1 MRKPVLNMIDTPI
14 HSKWKKSYNFRVRQE
29 FCQPQI
35 GRKVRIFTYLFA
47 RKKHNDIHTDM
58 QYIIK
63 MLSKDERD
71 VNCK

>member
-1 MRKPVLNMIDTPI
+1 ME
-14 HSKWKKSYNFRVRQE
+14 KSYNFSIREE

-47 RKKHNDIHTDM
+47 RKKKHNDIHTDM

-63 MLSKDERD
+63 KT
-71 VNCK
+71 VI

>member
-35 GRKVRIFTYLFA
+35 GRKVRIFTYLFT
-47 RKKHNDIHTDM
+47 RKKKQWYTYRHAI
-58 QYIIK
+58 YYKK
-63 MLSKDERD
+63 MLFKD
-71 VNCK
+71 

>member
-14 HSKWKKSYNFRVRQE
+14 HSKWKKSYNFRIRQE

-35 GRKVRIFTYLFA
+35 GRKVRIFTYLFT
-47 RKKHNDIHTDM
+47 RKKKKNNGIHTDM

-63 MLSKDERD
+63 KCYLKIKET
-71 VNCK
+71 